1 MGLVDIVSSTGLF
14 RNDSYKNNIRGRR
27 EAIRRERDVTWGATY
42 VGAMQSEAPPMYFS
56 RLVDRNLRC
65 LGYWKLLQVFLVE
78 ILISAYLSLRQTP
91 KLIPHHSFMRAELW
105 VN

>member
-1 MGLVDIVSSTGLF
+1 VRKRF
-14 RNDSYKNNIRGRR
+14 
-27 EAIRRERDVTWGATY
+27 RRERDVTWGATY
-42 VGAMQSEAPPMYFS
+42 VRAMQSEAPPMYFS

-78 ILISAYLSLRQTP
+78 ILISAYLSLRP